1 MSSSVDHAAGVV
13 TMTGAGYSWAE
24 PGRRLFLAGGWAEL
38 SAIERRHEAAF
49 DDYLA
54 RLALSNASHANNVGV
69 SVRADE
75 TALLELIEGGLVHE
89 SLVEEPRA
97 A

>member
-1 MSSSVDHAAGVV
+1 MSSRIEDGVV
-13 TMTGAGYSWAE
+13 TITAPYSWAE
-24 PGRRLFLAGGWAEL
+24 PGRRLFVAGAYAQL
-38 SAIERRHEAAF
+38 SGRERRLRASF

-54 RLALSNASHANNVGV
+54 RLAVSSAGHANGVGV

-75 TALLELIEGGLVHE
+75 SALLELIEGGLVHA
-89 SLVEEPRA
+89 SLVEEPEARA